1 MVIIKTDG
9 EYFSVKDTLQCGQIF
24 RYYKREDGKFIVVSK
39 DKCALCYNQGDFAY
53 IECGDGDEEYFY
65 NFFDLDRDYKSIVE
79 GALSH
84 NIGVLTDATTLGKGI
99 RILNQDTEEML
110 LSFMVSQNN
119 NIPRIKKS
127 LDFLAQ
133 SVGNSIDFMGGIF
146 YAFPTVTT
154 LAKMGEDFFKSAG
167 LGYRAGYIK
176 GVCQLLLEGFDL
188 TALKELSTE
197 EIKSKLISIRG
208 VGEKV
213 ADCVLLFG
221 FHRADSFPV
230 DTWIEKVYK
239 EDFLG
244 KESDR
249 RKITQYFIK
258 KFGKDAGYIQQYLF
272 HYKRNFSK

>member
-1 MVIIKTDG
+1 MAIIKTDG

-24 RYYKREDGKFIVVSK
+24 RYYERANGKFIVVSK
-39 DKCALCYNQGDFAY
+39 DKCALCYNQGDFAF
-53 IECGDGDEEYFY
+53 IECEDGDEEYFY
-65 NFFDLDRDYKSIVE
+65 NFFDLGRDYKNIVE

-84 NIGVLTDATTLGKGI
+84 NVGVLNDATILGKGI

-110 LSFMVSQNN
+110 ISFIVSQNN

-127 LDFLAQ
+127 LDFLSLAA
-133 SVGNSIDFMGGIF
+133 GKKIDFKGEVY
-146 YAFPTVTT
+146 YAFPAIKD
-154 LAKMGEDFFKSAG
+154 LAIKEEEFFKSAG

-176 GVCQLLLEGFDL
+176 GVTKLLLDGFDL
-188 TALKELSTE
+188 TALNDLSTE
-197 EIKSKLISIRG
+197 EIKAKLISIRG

-230 DTWIEKVYK
+230 DTWIEKVYR

-244 KESDR
+244 QEKDR
-249 RKITQYFIK
+249 HKITQYFIN
-258 KFGKDAGYIQQYLF
+258 KFGEDAGYIQQYLF

>member
-1 MVIIKTDG
+1 MAIIKTDG

-24 RYYKREDGKFIVVSK
+24 RYYEHGGGKFVVVSK
-39 DKCALCYNQGDFAY
+39 DKCALCYNQGDFAF
-53 IECGDGDEEYFY
+53 IECEDGDEDYFY
-65 NFFDLDRDYKSIVE
+65 NFFDLNRDYKRIVD

-84 NIGVLTDATTLGKGI
+84 NIGVLTKATTLGKGI

-110 LSFMVSQNN
+110 LSFIVSQNN

-127 LDFLAQ
+127 LDYLAL
-133 SVGNSIDFMGGIF
+133 SIGDKIDFKGGVY
-146 YAFPTVTT
+146 YAFPTAQNLST
-154 LAKMGEDFFKSAG
+154 KDEEFFKSAG

-176 GVCQLLLEGFDL
+176 GVTKLLLDGFDL
-188 TALKELSTE
+188 TALNDLSTE
-197 EIKSKLISIRG
+197 EIKSKLITRRG

-213 ADCVLLFG
+213 ADCVTLFG

-249 RKITQYFIK
+249 RKITDYFVK